1 MLWLLHNLT
10 ITRQGST
17 PCHYHALS
25 LKIIMKYTNYLP
37 LIDISTNY
45 KFVLW
50 GGWYTEN
57 EDGTINLRNGRTCK
71 KWETFPN

>member
-1 MLWLLHNLT
+1 MPKPSPGKVLALAT
-10 ITRQGST
+10 II
-17 PCHYHALS
+17 PLS

-37 LIDISTNY
+37 LIDISTSC

-57 EDGTINLRNGRTCK
+57 KDGTISLRNGQTCK